1 MNFPETYFEDEV
13 VAGYFIDARMKCCWA
28 ATLEVLQVIDKI
40 CKKYNI
46 PYFAEWGTLLGTV
59 RHGGFIPWDDDMDIC
74 MKRPDYERFVK
85 VLERE
90 LPKGYDYL
98 NYHNQEDYWDVMTR
112 VVNSSEINYKPEFLD
127 KYHNMPYVVGVDI
140 FPLDYLARDKKL
152 VQTQKDLV
160 EYVKSVADVNGTQH
174 MEPEE
179 LEYHLLRIEELCN
192 QKIDRQ
198 KSIKDQLYKIVCSL
212 YAIYGERES
221 DEIALMPLY
230 LENGG
235 CVYPKSYF
243 QDSIRMPFENMTMPV
258 PIGYDDILKKKYGD
272 YMKNVRKGGS
282 HDYPYFEAQ
291 EEFLIEKDVN
301 LPTYQYPR
309 DWKKSKLPTFRQDI
323 DRRMDLLAQ
332 VHEKVGML
340 LGVGELELALQCLEK
355 CQELAIGMGR
365 SIEKKVGEGSETVT
379 CLEKYCE
386 AVFQIYE
393 VLGQGNVLDGA
404 AVKGMLDKLIHVVKI
419 SFENLQIKKEIVFMP
434 YHVAHW
440 RMMEPLWKEA
450 VSHEEND
457 VKVVPL
463 PYFYKKIWSGE
474 VGEAHCDRDD
484 FPEYVP
490 ITMFEDYD
498 VQNNHPDVIVIQN
511 PWDEWNYTVTVH
523 TNYYAEVLQEQCE
536 ELIYIP
542 WFKLD
547 EMNPEDGRGLKS
559 RKYFVPMPGLVYAD
573 KVYLQSEGMKE
584 SYIDYL
590 CQWAGEDTKEVWEEK
605 ITAAPRIYDIPE
617 EAVPRPAEWGDKKVL
632 IYHISGNGLMEHKQ
646 KMLDKIRNSLY
657 VFEKQ
662 AEHIQIVWLQDAMLR
677 ERLEKRIPAT
687 YREYKH
693 LVNQARDKSWITIV
707 EAEERTKWLAMAD
720 AYYGDAGRNAQAMR
734 ERNKPV
740 MLQNVDIS

>member
-74 MKRPDYERFVK
+74 MKRPDYERFLK
-85 VLERE
+85 VLDRE

-179 LEYHLLRIEELCN
+179 LEQHLLRIEELCN

-301 LPTYQYPR
+301 LPTYQYPK
-309 DWKKSKLPTFRQDI
+309 DGKKSKLPTFRQDI

-332 VHEKVGML
+332 VHEKVGMVL
-340 LGVGELELALQCLEK
+340 AVGEQELALQCLEK
-355 CQELAIGMGR
+355 CQELAIGIGR

-393 VLGQGNVLDGA
+393 VLGQGNALDGA

-434 YHVAHW
+434 YHAAHW
-440 RMMEPLWKEA
+440 RMLEPLWKEA

-523 TNYYAEVLQEQCE
+523 TNYYAEALQEQCE

-617 EAVPRPAEWGDKKVL
+617 EAVPRPVEWGDKKVL
-632 IYHISGNGLMEHKQ
+632 VYHISGNGLMEHKQ
-646 KMLDKIRNSLY
+646 KMLDKIRSSLY

-662 AEHIQIVWLQDAMLR
+662 AEHIQIIWLQDAMLR

-707 EAEERTKWLAMAD
+707 EAEEGTKWLAMAD

>member
-74 MKRPDYERFVK
+74 MKRPDYERFLK
-85 VLERE
+85 VLDRE

-179 LEYHLLRIEELCN
+179 LEYHLLRIEELCK
-192 QKIDRQ
+192 QKIDRK

-301 LPTYQYPR
+301 LPTYQYPK
-309 DWKKSKLPTFRQDI
+309 DWKKSKLPTFREDI
-323 DRRMDLLAQ
+323 DRRIGLLAQ

-340 LGVGELELALQCLEK
+340 LAVGEQELALQCLEK

-393 VLGQGNVLDGA
+393 VLGQGNALDGA
-404 AVKGMLDKLIHVVKI
+404 TVKSMLDKLMDVVKM
-419 SFENLQIKKEIVFMP
+419 SFEKLQLKKEIVFMP
-434 YHVAHW
+434 YHAAHW
-440 RMMEPLWKEA
+440 RLLEPLWKEA
-450 VSHEEND
+450 VSNEEND

-474 VGEAHCDRDD
+474 VGEVHCDREA

-590 CQWAGEDTKEVWEEK
+590 CQWAGEDTKEIWEGK
-605 ITAAPRIYDIPE
+605 IEAAPKIYDIPE
-617 EAVPRPAEWGDKKVL
+617 EAVPRPDQWGDKKVL

-646 KMLDKIRNSLY
+646 RMLDKIRSSLY

-693 LVNQARDKSWITIV
+693 LVNQARDKGWITIV
-707 EAEERTKWLAMAD
+707 EAEEGAKWLAMAD